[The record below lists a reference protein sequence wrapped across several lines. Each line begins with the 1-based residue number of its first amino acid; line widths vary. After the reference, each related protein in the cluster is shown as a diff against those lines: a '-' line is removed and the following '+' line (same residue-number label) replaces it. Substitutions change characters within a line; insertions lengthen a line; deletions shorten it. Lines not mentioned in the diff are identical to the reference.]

1 MIVFFCNLC
10 SVPFAFG
17 PDLLLKKGLCLD
29 EETSSYMITCMGL
42 ANMLGQIGVGALADL
57 PWVNSSVVSGLAMI
71 VSGLSVSLMP
81 NCQTYVQVIQ
91 SLLHF
96 LCFLCYIRKPWEAI
110 ILFCFDSK
118 R

>member
-1 MIVFFCNLC
+1 M
-10 SVPFAFG
+10 
-17 PDLLLKKGLCLD
+17 D

-81 NCQTYVQVIQ
+81 NCHTYVQVHNSFPLTFSVFFVLYQ
-91 SLLHF
+91 ETFGTYYS
-96 LCFLCYIRKPWEAI
+96 
-110 ILFCFDSK
+110 FCLDSK